1 MLVVAL
7 LAACGQSETSRT
19 LPIPAGT
26 IPPAET
32 GSRVILP
39 IANTILPTPAEWSA
53 EPAIK
58 ATAQFVYPSTPVL
71 KDLSPLPSNSP
82 EIPESSVVKQDLRG
96 AAIAALFAARGAPLA
111 AYAGE
116 MVAAAVRWGIDWRM
130 LPTIAIL
137 ESGGGLHPCRD
148 DPENAYGYAS
158 CEGVDFAS
166 PADAIET
173 VAATLAGGPYAGL
186 DALTRLCVWVAGDST
201 CGSEHARTYRDRG
214 AGLFALL
221 DGGR

>member
-1 MLVVAL
+1 MPAL
-7 LAACGQSETSRT
+7 
-19 LPIPAGT
+19 
-26 IPPAET
+26 
-32 GSRVILP
+32 
-39 IANTILPTPAEWSA
+39 ANR
-53 EPAIK
+53 
-58 ATAQFVYPSTPVL
+58 
-71 KDLSPLPSNSP
+71 SP
-82 EIPESSVVKQDLRG
+82 EIPIIGVWAPANRSPDSNLSPVTNNIGVVSTRA
-96 AAIAALFAARGAPLA
+96 AAIEALFAGRGAPLA

-116 MVAAAVRWGIDWRM
+116 MVDAADRWGIDWRL

-158 CEGVDFAS
+158 CDGVDFAS

-186 DALTRLCVWVAGDST
+186 DALTRLCVWVGGT
-201 CGSEHARTYRDRG
+201 RCTTEHELAYRGRG

-221 DGGR
+221 GER